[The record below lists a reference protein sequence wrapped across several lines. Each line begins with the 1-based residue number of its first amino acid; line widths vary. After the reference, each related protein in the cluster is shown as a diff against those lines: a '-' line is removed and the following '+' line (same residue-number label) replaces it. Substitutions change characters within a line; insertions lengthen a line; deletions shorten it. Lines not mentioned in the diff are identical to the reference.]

1 MELILLTGYF
11 NLKYTFVLISI
22 SSKKHGRV
30 NDNNYYRGTVSITDD
45 IRPEKTVGKTWLWC
59 ENIEWALH
67 LVTKTV
73 NFGPKKEA
81 PKMFEVTNLSQMVD

>member
-45 IRPEKTVGKTWLWC
+45 IRPEKTVGKT
-59 ENIEWALH
+59 
-67 LVTKTV
+67 
-73 NFGPKKEA
+73 
-81 PKMFEVTNLSQMVD
+81 